1 MRARSLISGLCM
13 AVGALCL
20 ANAAYI
26 PVKGVLAG
34 VLIERA
40 FDKSQSA
47 GAPVLPWSW
56 MDARPMARLTA
67 PRLGASEIVLDVG
80 TGQALGFAPAHMEQT
95 VRPGAPG
102 LSVIAAHKNTHFAF
116 LEDLKPNDIVTVE
129 SISGEV
135 TRFKISEAQIVDKT
149 ASGIDLSAGGETP
162 RIALV
167 TCYPFSAL
175 SYGGPLRY
183 VVYGEKI

>member
-1 MRARSLISGLCM
+1 M
-13 AVGALCL
+13 
-20 ANAAYI
+20 
-26 PVKGVLAG
+26 
-34 VLIERA
+34 
-40 FDKSQSA
+40 
-47 GAPVLPWSW
+47 
-56 MDARPMARLTA
+56 
-67 PRLGASEIVLDVG
+67 
-80 TGQALGFAPAHMEQT
+80 
-95 VRPGAPG
+95 RPGAPG

-116 LEDLKPNDIVTVE
+116 LEELKPDDIVTVE

-149 ASGIDLSAGGETP
+149 ASGIDLSAGGETS